1 MERGQMNPFPHA
13 ISNILGGNKYL
24 KDSLCFDLGG
34 TKY

>member
-1 MERGQMNPFPHA
+1 MGRGQMNPFPHA
-13 ISNILGGNKYL
+13 ISNILGENKYL